1 MNWNSGIQSLEYR
14 DSIIEGSRCV
24 APNVVPMKADRPL
37 VEKTRVLNGSAV
49 SAGMSGTLLLR
60 SSSGFSVR
68 LGDSSTVVDL
78 STAVDVKSRHLANR
92 RDTNGFSY

>member
-1 MNWNSGIQSLEYR
+1 MGVCVDAIMLPNR
-14 DSIIEGSRCV
+14 DSMIEGKRCV
-24 APNVVPMKADRPL
+24 DPNVVPMKAGKPL

-92 RDTNGFSY
+92 RWY